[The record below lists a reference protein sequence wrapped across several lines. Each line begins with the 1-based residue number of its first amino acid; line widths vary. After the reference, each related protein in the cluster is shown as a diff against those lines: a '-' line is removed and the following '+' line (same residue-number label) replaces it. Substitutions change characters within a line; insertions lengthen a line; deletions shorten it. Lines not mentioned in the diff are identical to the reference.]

1 MVTILL
7 SQLWKE
13 NADFLQANTI
23 RSVQLQL
30 ASMERRLKKECKDDK
45 IKDVKASCRKFFME
59 LVSTL
64 CFGGNKPPE
73 PDLIKNLLDTVFV
86 EDRTTRDL
94 TPYKSDKVDRKLT
107 FRSTLLQLL
116 LQHRYIQLATT
127 VYISVFV
134 NRKPF
139 NFF

>member
-64 CFGGNKPPE
+64 CFGGNEPPK

-94 TPYKSDKVDRKLT
+94 TPYKNDKVDRKLT

-139 NFF
+139 YFF